1 MSTPAFK
8 SNTPAAALPSPTLP
22 ALNAAHASA
31 IAQLLT
37 EYIAQQRAQLQ
48 ATLAHR
54 QALSTGDTA
63 AIARC
68 TGLQRQSA
76 QALLDLDAKRAAL
89 IRTIVHGNIPLRAA
103 LAITD
108 RAAPPITIRQL
119 IARCPANTQTQLTT
133 LATELRTLAL
143 ESAREQSTL
152 RAAAQSLV
160 GHMHGLMERVG
171 RALSHT
177 GNYRRPGAAN
187 TAGAVVVSSVD
198 VLS

>member
-1 MSTPAFK
+1 MSTKTANPSITASLAPA
-8 SNTPAAALPSPTLP
+8 LP

-31 IAQLLT
+31 IRQLLT
-37 EYIAQQRAQLQ
+37 DYIAQQQAQLR

-54 QALSTGDTA
+54 RALSTAETNE
-63 AIARC
+63 IARC
-68 TGLQRQSA
+68 TALQRHSVQC
-76 QALLDLDAKRAAL
+76 LLDLDAKRAAL

-108 RAAPPITIRQL
+108 RTAPPITIRQL
-119 IARCPANTQTQLTT
+119 IARCPANTQPDLSA
-133 LATELRTLAL
+133 LATELRTLAI

-177 GNYRRPGAAN
+177 GNYRRPGAGQAS
-187 TAGAVVVSSVD
+187 AVVVSSVD